1 MSNSN
6 FNERTRKVDVSGHAS
21 RILRKLD
28 CDKTVQEE
36 TISIIDRAE
45 QQGLLTSGS
54 PKGLAAGAV
63 YIACI
68 LREDRMTLDTIGG
81 VVGLSGSTV
90 GKNYMMLARGLGF
103 SER

>member
-6 FNERTRKVDVSGHAS
+6 CEPETLKEKVWNHTF
-21 RILRKLD
+21 RILKKLD
-28 CDKTVQEE
+28 CDKTVHQEAKDLIE
-36 TISIIDRAE
+36 RADDR
-45 QQGLLTSGS
+45 GLLAKGT
-54 PKGLAAGAV
+54 PKSLAAGVV

-68 LREDRMTLDTIGG
+68 LREDRMTLDAIGN

-90 GKNYMMLARGLGF
+90 GKNYIVIARGLGF

>member
-1 MSNSN
+1 MSISNSSEN
-6 FNERTRKVDVSGHAS
+6 TPKEEVSTHAF
-21 RILRKLD
+21 RILKKLD
-28 CDKTVQEE
+28 CDKTVRDEAMSL
-36 TISIIDRAE
+36 IE
-45 QQGLLTSGS
+45 QADIKGLLTKGT

-68 LREDRMTLDTIGG
+68 LREDRMTLDTIGR

-90 GKNYMMLARGLGF
+90 GKYYMELARGLGF